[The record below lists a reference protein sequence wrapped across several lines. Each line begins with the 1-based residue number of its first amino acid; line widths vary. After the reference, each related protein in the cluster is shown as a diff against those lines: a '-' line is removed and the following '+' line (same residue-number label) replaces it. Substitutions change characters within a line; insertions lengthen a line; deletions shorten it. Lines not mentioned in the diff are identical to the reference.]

1 MRSYWTRSIGFALTA
16 FIGVL
21 SVSAKDAPSNFAV
34 KLPIT
39 DVTDRVFVPIAAEK
53 ELAHAWV
60 GQIVQGGQGFL
71 WFSTRDSLVRYDG
84 HEIRRYSPGTT
95 GSNGIFVQECCRYA
109 LSRDQSGKIWIGA
122 ADSVYRYDPA
132 LRQSR
137 PKSFRV

>member
-1 MRSYWTRSIGFALTA
+1 VRCWTRIIRL
-16 FIGVL
+16 VL
-21 SVSAKDAPSNFAV
+21 SVFTGILSVPAKDARPNAAV

-39 DVTDRVFVPIAAEK
+39 DLTDRVFVPIAAEK

-60 GQIVQGGQGFL
+60 GQVVQSGQGFL
-71 WFSTRDSLVRYDG
+71 WFSTRDSMVRYDG